1 MEPPR
6 EGQHIVRSLG
16 SRGSNIIEVEF
27 PDGRS
32 TLCLLPAK
40 FHKKLWIC
48 KGSYCIIEEQAA
60 AAEGERRVTGVIE
73 AVLYAD
79 HVKQLR
85 RMPGVWPLEFP
96 SSSGAANLAAEQL
109 AAMGLV
115 ESDSEA
121 ESGAAGSSGR
131 GGAAAAGSEA
141 AAAGGAG
148 GAAAAAAAGQGGGAG
163 GEDDEGSGGSSSED
177 DLPPIPRFQNRKFIE
192 YAVSSDSEDEV

>member
-1 MEPPR
+1 MRRWRSPGSACAASMQSCRRAVLPCSTVPGPPPAS
-6 EGQHIVRSLG
+6 Q
-16 SRGSNIIEVEF
+16 
-27 PDGRS
+27 S
-32 TLCLLPAK
+32 TYSCTTLVLPAL
-40 FHKKLWIC
+40 HRIPSALH
-48 KGSYCIIEEQAA
+48 
-60 AAEGERRVTGVIE
+60 R
-73 AVLYAD
+73 
-79 HVKQLR
+79 
-85 RMPGVWPLEFP
+85 PLEFP